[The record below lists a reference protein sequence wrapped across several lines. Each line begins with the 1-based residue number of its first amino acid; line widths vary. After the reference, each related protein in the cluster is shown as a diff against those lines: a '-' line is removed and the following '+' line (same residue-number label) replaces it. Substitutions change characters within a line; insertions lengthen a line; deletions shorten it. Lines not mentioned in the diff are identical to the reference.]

1 MLVHVVSFHAIYKCV
16 LAVATANKGKLL
28 VWLLLVWGL
37 VLGVCVC
44 W

>member
-16 LAVATANKGKLL
+16 VAVATANKGKLL
-28 VWLLLVWGL
+28 VWLLLGL
-37 VLGVCVC
+37 GFVFWVCVC